1 MSSAQYRC
9 SLSHTSHVTD
19 RQSGLGFS
27 PVEKSLA
34 SLPRDDARLNLAC
47 RRSQS
52 AISSLTGRTAQ
63 CSSTPPHPL
72 PLSVLSHH
80 LHLSLCPFSLC
91 HWPASLTRALV
102 FPSAPG
108 TASSRKQN
116 SLCEQCAVKDEGV
129 SVGPHPAIYSATGE
143 AVKELPEGT
152 VPMHSSLPL
161 LGHFEE
167 VALLASSVYPAGSVV
182 EAIGSEVLPQSAVF
196 LLRPHPAEICN
207 NGQGDG
213 SNWCFFVISY

>member
-19 RQSGLGFS
+19 RQSGLGVS

-52 AISSLTGRTAQ
+52 AVSSLTGRTAQ
-63 CSSTPPHPL
+63 CSSTLPHPL

-116 SLCEQCAVKDEGV
+116 SLCEQCAVKDEGGICW
-129 SVGPHPAIYSATGE
+129 SPPRHQLRHRGSG
-143 AVKELPEGT
+143 EGT
-152 VPMHSSLPL
+152 SGGNGSH
-161 LGHFEE
+161 
-167 VALLASSVYPAGSVV
+167 AL
-182 EAIGSEVLPQSAVF
+182 ISAVTRAF
-196 LLRPHPAEICN
+196 
-207 NGQGDG
+207 
-213 SNWCFFVISY
+213 